1 MVHLQGLGKEEMLQV
16 NHVIVDIVWK
26 FGVQAVAGFGR
37 VTVAHV
43 VGKDD
48 EVAADVQKLLRPE
61 EQGGKMLGR
70 KLLSAP
76 GGAVENQD
84 SVGYTTAGVG
94 GGFAIGGVVQV
105 QFGKDLTRL
114 ESVIVEREVGFH
126 RFGQLLRGKNRGQ
139 PEGED
144 RQA

>member
-48 EVAADVQKLLRPE
+48 EVAADVQKLLWPE
-61 EQGGKMLGR
+61 EEGGKMLGR
-70 KLLSAP
+70 KLLSAR
-76 GGAVENQD
+76 GGAVEDED
-84 SVGYTTAGVG
+84 SMGFTSAGVG
-94 GGFAIGGVVQV
+94 GGVGMGGV
-105 QFGKDLTRL
+105 
-114 ESVIVEREVGFH
+114 
-126 RFGQLLRGKNRGQ
+126 
-139 PEGED
+139 
-144 RQA
+144 